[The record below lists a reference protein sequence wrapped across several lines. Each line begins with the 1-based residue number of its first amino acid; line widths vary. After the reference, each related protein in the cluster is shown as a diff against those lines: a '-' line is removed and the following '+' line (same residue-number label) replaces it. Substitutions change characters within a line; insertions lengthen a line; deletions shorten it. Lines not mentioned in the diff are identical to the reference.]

1 MGWRVWGDD
10 FTSSDFTGKAKF
22 QSFRSNKNVIL
33 KNVRTWFI
41 FINDPIFTDIS
52 LKIYSN
58 EVRNGDNTPVEL
70 IATSIA
76 KPKSEL
82 ITLENGVKETGF
94 EFSDSIPIQKDTFYN
109 VVINGTGYN
118 PTDTSYI
125 CWMKA
130 FPDPVYTTDFT
141 PAFETLGKAPYQ
153 VYFIS
158 GDY

>member
-10 FTSSDFTGKAKF
+10 FKSDDFSNPNKF
-22 QSFRSNKNVIL
+22 QTFRPNKDIIL
-33 KNVRTWFI
+33 ENVRTWFI
-41 FINDPIFTDIS
+41 FINDPIFTDIN

-70 IATSIA
+70 IATSIS

-94 EFSDSIPIQKDTFYN
+94 EFANPISLGENTWYN
-109 VVINGTGYN
+109 VVINGSGYL

-130 FPDPVYTTDFT
+130 FPDPVYTNNFT
-141 PAFETLGKAPYQ
+141 PSFEVLGKAPYQ
-153 VYFIS
+153 MYIIS